1 MKNMIENALPL
12 LDATRGVSP
21 QRSENTSTNSLFSA
35 TYELARL
42 KATVSSASLTSRSP
56 AASLQVAS
64 FPVHSNLPQNA
75 KINNATASLTGTE
88 PSLHERALALRA
100 YRQEILAS
108 NIANADTPNY
118 KAVDIDIKEALNNR
132 TPLSEVPIKYQIN
145 KSTGINGNTV
155 DMDIERQKFAQNA
168 IMYEFAVDK
177 VRGKYKSMSELLQN
191 LPY

>member
-1 MKNMIENALPL
+1 MKNMIENSLPL
-12 LDATRGVSP
+12 IDATRGTTAKST
-21 QRSENTSTNSLFSA
+21 ENISTNSLFSA
-35 TYELARL
+35 TYELARM
-42 KATVSSASLTSRSP
+42 KAALSTVSLSSRPPTSN
-56 AASLQVAS
+56 
-64 FPVHSNLPQNA
+64 FPVVALPIHSNLSQNA
-75 KINNATASLTGTE
+75 KINNAAASLTGTE

-100 YRQEILAS
+100 YRQEIIAS

-145 KSTGINGNTV
+145 KSPGVDGNTV
-155 DMDIERQKFAQNA
+155 DMDIERQKFSQNA

-177 VRGKYKSMSELLQN
+177 VKGKYKSMSELLQN